1 MSLKLQHIFARR
13 ADRALGFVGVL
24 CALCT
29 LFGGLPCGCSRTDEP
44 GREKVAVFG
53 LDDRVSGA
61 PQGVRFDLK
70 RARKMLAESL
80 ETSQRIALVSED
92 APGVFRAELIIT
104 LASERESTRSEE
116 SGVYRAVQVDLSMTR
131 WMDDESQKLYSQG
144 QAFLVQDPDKVDRQK
159 GFEQVLQKAIGRA
172 VEMIDLQLASR
183 HLPTERLTELLNS
196 QSSEDRLYVLRAL
209 RDRRVPEMM
218 PRIIEMLSDPDP
230 DVAMEAIGVVVAQRE
245 QRAAVPLIRMAQG
258 RDKVFLFQIITAL
271 AEIQG
276 PVAKGFLFTLAAGH
290 DLPDV
295 RERAKEALSQIE
307 RREKDIPPGKNK
319 AVAFPRTQSEKA
331 APRGAP

>member
-1 MSLKLQHIFARR
+1 MSLKLQHIFAWR
-13 ADRALGFVGVL
+13 ADRALGLVGVL
-24 CALCT
+24 CTLC
-29 LFGGLPCGCSRTDEP
+29 LGLLCGCSRTSEP
-44 GREKVAVFG
+44 GREKVVIFS
-53 LDDRVSGA
+53 LDDQVSGA
-61 PQGVRFDLK
+61 PQGVRFGIK
-70 RARKMLAESL
+70 RAQKMLEEAL
-80 ETSQRIALVSED
+80 EGSQKLSLVSED
-92 APGVFRAELIIT
+92 APGVFRAEMIIT

-116 SGVYRAVQVDLSMTR
+116 SGIYRAVQVDLTMTR

-144 QAFLVQDPDKVDRQK
+144 QAFLVQDPDKVDRQE
-159 GFEQVLQKAIGRA
+159 GFDRVLQKAIGRA

-183 HLPTERLTELLNS
+183 HMPAERLTELLNS

-230 DVAMEAIGVVVAQRE
+230 DVAMEAIGVVVAQKE

-271 AEIQG
+271 AEIRG

-295 RERAKEALSQIE
+295 RERAKEALDQIE
-307 RREKDIPPGKNK
+307 SREKVVPPGKNK
-319 AVAFPRTQSEKA
+319 AVAFPRTKSEKA
-331 APRGAP
+331 APRGAQ

>member
-1 MSLKLQHIFARR
+1 MSLKVQHICARR
-13 ADRALGFVGVL
+13 ADCALGLVGVL
-24 CALCT
+24 GT
-29 LFGGLPCGCSRTDEP
+29 LLLGLLCGCSRTGEP
-44 GREKVAVFG
+44 GQEKVIVFG
-53 LDDRVSGA
+53 LDDQVSGA

-70 RARKMLAESL
+70 QARKMLGEAL
-80 ETSQRIALVSED
+80 EASQKLELTSED

-116 SGVYRAVQVDLSMTR
+116 SGIYRAVQVDLTLTR
-131 WMDDESQKLYSQG
+131 WMNAEGQKLNSQG
-144 QAFLVQDPDKVDRQK
+144 QAFMVQDPEKVDRQA
-159 GFEQVLQKAIGRA
+159 GFDQVLQKAIGRS

-183 HLPTERLTELLNS
+183 HLPAERLTELLNS
-196 QSSEDRLYVLRAL
+196 QSTEDRLYVLRAL

-218 PRIIEMLSDPDP
+218 PRIVEMLSDPDP
-230 DVAMEAIGVVVAQRE
+230 DVAMEAIGVVVAQKE

-295 RERAKEALSQIE
+295 RERAKEALGQIE
-307 RREKDIPPGKNK
+307 RREDDVPPGKNK
-319 AVAFPRTQSEKA
+319 AIAFPRTQSEKA

>member
-13 ADRALGFVGVL
+13 ADRALGLVGVL
-24 CALCT
+24 CL
-29 LFGGLPCGCSRTDEP
+29 GLLCGCSRTGEP
-44 GREKVAVFG
+44 GREKVVVFD

-70 RARKMLAESL
+70 RARKMLGEAL
-80 ETSQRIALVSED
+80 EGSQKLTLVGED
-92 APGVFRAELIIT
+92 APGVFRAEMTIT
-104 LASERESTRSEE
+104 LASERESTRAEE
-116 SGVYRAVQVDLSMTR
+116 SGIYRAVQVDLSMTR
-131 WMDDESQKLYSQG
+131 WMDDESQKLYSHG
-144 QAFLVQDPDKVDRQK
+144 QAFLVQDPEKVDRQE
-159 GFEQVLQKAIGRA
+159 GFDQVLQQAIGRA
-172 VEMIDLQLASR
+172 VEMIDLQLESR
-183 HLPTERLTELLNS
+183 HLPAERLTELLSS

-218 PRIIEMLSDPDP
+218 PRIIEMLADPDP
-230 DVAMEAIGVVVAQRE
+230 DVAMEAIGVLVAQRE

-271 AEIQG
+271 TEIQG

-295 RERAKEALSQIE
+295 RKRAKEALDQIV
-307 RREKDIPPGKNK
+307 RRDEVDPPGKKK
-319 AVAFPRTQSEKA
+319 AVAFPRTQPEKA